1 MSAAFAKFEE
11 LLVGMARRGASDLF
25 LSQAKCPAYRIDGSL
40 RPADDSITTREML
53 EAVLEAT
60 LQPAQ
65 RESFERFGEVNVG
78 LSLDNVGRFRLNIH
92 LQRGLTGM
100 VVRRMPLGTLS
111 FTELGLP
118 PEVQGFSELRNG
130 LVLVTGATG
139 SGKSTTL
146 AAIVH
151 HLNSNFTRHIVTI
164 EDPVEFVHEDLR
176 SRLTQREVG
185 SDTRDFSSALRNV
198 LRESPDVILIGEMR
212 DAETAAV
219 ALSAALTGHLVLT
232 SLHTS
237 DSIQAIHRFLGL
249 FPEQMRESAA
259 RDLAVCLRGVIAQRL
274 VPRSGRPGRIAAVEL
289 LTNTP
294 AVQRLLREGRQGE
307 IHDLMRSSNAVCSF
321 NQSLLNLIKDGQ
333 IDLETGLAYSPNP
346 EDLRMHAQGMERG
359 SSTLQTEADSLPS
372 VGGLEMRSLL
382 HSATRH
388 GASDIHLTVGSAP
401 VFRIHGQLNPLA
413 AKPLTAGDV
422 RALLFTLLSHA
433 QREQFEL
440 EKELDFAVS
449 LTGDVRFRVNA
460 HYQRGTIAVTMRV
473 IPSVVPGRDSLGLP
487 ESVLGLAKQQQGLVL
502 VTGPTGSGKSTTLA
516 TLVDILNSTRNCK
529 IITVEDP
536 IEFIHHNRLAHIEQR
551 EVGADTKSFASAL
564 KYILRQ
570 DPDVVLVG
578 EMRDLETIQAAL
590 TAAETGHLVLA
601 TLHTNDAPQ
610 AVDRIIDV
618 FPAHQQEQVRTQLAA
633 SLLAVVSQR
642 LLAPK
647 QGGGRVAAFEIL
659 IATAAVRAV
668 IREGKTHQLL
678 SIMEIG
684 SRDGMLTMDHSIEE
698 LMRTG
703 KVTREEALR
712 YVRTTTNLP
721 PEPAEGAAT
730 KNK

>member
-1 MSAAFAKFEE
+1 MSAAFGRFEE
-11 LLVGMARRGASDLF
+11 LLADMTRRGASDLF
-25 LSQAKCPAYRIDGSL
+25 LSEGKSPAYRIDGTL
-40 RPADDSITTREML
+40 HPAHDAVTTRETV
-53 EAVLEAT
+53 EAVLGVT
-60 LQPAQ
+60 LQSTH
-65 RESFERFGEVNVG
+65 RETFERYGEVNVG
-78 LSLDNVGRFRLNIH
+78 LTLENVGRFRLNIH
-92 LQRGLTGM
+92 LQRGLTGI
-100 VVRRMPLGTLS
+100 VVRRVPPGALA
-111 FTELGLP
+111 FADLGLP
-118 PEVQGFSELRNG
+118 PEVRGFAELRNG

-146 AAIVH
+146 ASIVH

-185 SDTRDFSSALRNV
+185 SDTRDFASALRNV

-232 SLHTS
+232 SLHTT
-237 DSIQAIHRFLGL
+237 DAIQAIHRFLGL
-249 FPEQMRESAA
+249 FPEQLRESAA
-259 RDLAVCLRGVIAQRL
+259 ADLAVCLRGVIAQRL
-274 VPRSGRPGRIAAVEL
+274 VPRTDGPGRVAAVEL

-307 IHDLMRSSNAVCSF
+307 IHDLMRSSDALCSF
-321 NQSLLNLIKDGQ
+321 NQSLLTLIKDGR
-333 IDLETGLAYSPNP
+333 IDLETGLAHSPNP
-346 EDLRMHAQGMERG
+346 DDLRMHAQGMERG
-359 SSTLQTEADSLPS
+359 SSALQTEPDSLPT
-372 VGGLEMRSLL
+372 VGGLEMRALL

-401 VFRIHGQLNPLA
+401 VFRIQGHLNPLA
-413 AKPLTAGDV
+413 AKPLTASDV

-440 EKELDFAVS
+440 DKELDFAVS

-473 IPSVVPGRDSLGLP
+473 IPSVVPERETLGLP
-487 ESVLGLAKQQQGLVL
+487 DAVLRLAEQQQGLVL

-516 TLVDILNSTRNCK
+516 TLVDILNSKRNCK

-642 LLAPK
+642 LLSPK
-647 QGGGRVAAFEIL
+647 QGGGRVAAFETL

-684 SRDGMLTMDHSIEE
+684 SKDGMVTMDHSIEE
-698 LMRTG
+698 LMRAG

-712 YVRTTTNLP
+712 YVRNTTNLP
-721 PEPAEGAAT
+721 PEPAENAET
-730 KNK
+730 QK

>member
-1 MSAAFAKFEE
+1 MSPDFAQFEQ
-11 LLVGMARRGASDLF
+11 LLIGMAQRGASDLF
-25 LSQAKCPAYRIDGSL
+25 VTEGKNPAYRIDGAL
-40 RPADDSITTREML
+40 RPADDTIASHEMV
-53 EAVLEAT
+53 ESVLEAT
-60 LQPAQ
+60 LRPAQ
-65 RESFERFGEVNVG
+65 REAFDRAGEMNVG
-78 LSLDNVGRFRLNIH
+78 LSLENVGRFRLNIH
-92 LQRGLTGM
+92 LQRGLTGI
-100 VVRRMPLGTLS
+100 VVRRVPPGAVS
-111 FTELGLP
+111 FEELGLP
-118 PEVQGFSELRNG
+118 IEVQTLSELRNG

-146 AAIVH
+146 AAMIH
-151 HLNSNFTRHIVTI
+151 HLNAHFTRHIVTI

-185 SDTRDFSSALRNV
+185 SDTRDFPSALRNV

-219 ALSAALTGHLVLT
+219 ALSAAMTGHLVLT
-232 SLHTS
+232 SLHTT
-237 DSIQAIHRFLGL
+237 DAIQAINRFLGL
-249 FPEQMRESAA
+249 FPEQLRQAA
-259 RDLAVCLRGVIAQRL
+259 AEDLALCLRGVVAQRL
-274 VPRSGRPGRIAAVEL
+274 VPRANLPGRVAAVEL
-289 LTNTP
+289 LSNTP
-294 AVQRLLREGRQGE
+294 AVQRLLREGRQNE
-307 IHDLMRSSNAVCSF
+307 VHDLMRSNEAMCSF
-321 NQSLLNLIKDGQ
+321 NQALFLLFKKGEIT
-333 IDLETGLAYSPNP
+333 LETGISYAPNP
-346 EDLRMHAQGMERG
+346 EDFRMHAQGMERG
-359 SSTLQTEADSLPS
+359 SSTFLTEADSLPT

-401 VFRIHGQLNPLA
+401 VFRIHGTLSPLEA
-413 AKPLTAGDV
+413 SPLTAADV

-449 LTGDVRFRVNA
+449 LSGDVRFRVNA
-460 HYQRGTIAVTMRV
+460 HYQKGTIAVAMRV
-473 IPSVVPGRDSLGLP
+473 IPCAVPARESLGLP
-487 ESVLGLAKQQQGLVL
+487 EAVLRLAEQQQGLVL

-516 TLVDILNSTRNCK
+516 TLVDILNSTRSCR

-536 IEFIHHNRLAHIEQR
+536 IEFIHQNRMAHIEQR

-610 AVDRIIDV
+610 AIDRIIDV
-618 FPAHQQEQVRTQLAA
+618 FPAHQQEQVRAQLAA

-642 LLAPK
+642 LLVGK
-647 QGGGRVAAFEIL
+647 QGPGRVAAFEIL
-659 IATAAVRAV
+659 MATTAVRAV
-668 IREGKTHQLL
+668 IRDGKTHQLL
-678 SIMEIG
+678 SAMEIG
-684 SRDGMLTMDHSIEE
+684 GRDGMVTMDHSLEE
-698 LMRTG
+698 LMLAG
-703 KVTREEALR
+703 KVARDEALR
-712 YVRTTTNLP
+712 YMRTTSSLP
-721 PEPAEGAAT
+721 PEPPGELPP
-730 KNK
+730 KK

>member
-1 MSAAFAKFEE
+1 MTQF
-11 LLVGMARRGASDLF
+11 GASDLF
-25 LSQAKCPAYRIDGSL
+25 VSEGKRPAYRIDGSL
-40 RPADDSITTREML
+40 RTADDAMSTREML
-53 EAVLEAT
+53 AAVLEAT
-60 LQPAQ
+60 LQPTQ
-65 RESFERFGEVNVG
+65 RETFERSGEVNVG
-78 LSLDNVGRFRLNIH
+78 LSLEGAGRFRLNIH
-92 LQRGLTGM
+92 LQRGLAGI
-100 VVRRMPLGTLS
+100 VVRRVPPGAVTFS
-111 FTELGLP
+111 ELGLP
-118 PEVQGFSELRNG
+118 AELQTLAELRDG

-146 AAIVH
+146 AAMVH
-151 HLNSNFTRHIVTI
+151 HLNSHFCRHIVTI

-185 SDTRDFSSALRNV
+185 SDTRDFPSALHNV

-212 DAETAAV
+212 DSETAEV

-232 SLHTS
+232 SLHTT
-237 DSIQAIHRFLGL
+237 DSIQAINRFLGL
-249 FPEQMRESAA
+249 FPEQLRETAA
-259 RDLAVCLRGVIAQRL
+259 QDLAACLRGVVAQRL
-274 VPRSGRPGRIAAVEL
+274 VPRADRRGRVAAVERL
-289 LTNTP
+289 SNTP
-294 AVQRLLREGRQGE
+294 AVQRLLREGRQNE
-307 IHDLMRSSNAVCSF
+307 VVDLMRSSEAMCTF
-321 NQSLLNLIKDGQ
+321 NESLLALVRKGE
-333 IDLETGLAYSPNP
+333 IDLETGLAYSPNA

-359 SSTLQTEADSLPS
+359 SSVLQTEADSLPT

-382 HSATRH
+382 HSASRH
-388 GASDIHLTVGSAP
+388 SASDIHLTVGSP
-401 VFRIHGQLNPLA
+401 PIFRINGQLSPLA
-413 AKPLTAGDV
+413 AKPLTTADV
-422 RALLFTLLSHA
+422 RALLFTLLSHQ

-440 EKELDFAVS
+440 EKELDFAIS
-449 LTGDVRFRVNA
+449 LSGNVRFRVNA

-473 IPSVVPGRDSLGLP
+473 IPGEMPERENLGLP
-487 ESVLGLAKQQQGLVL
+487 EAVLRLAGHPQGLVL

-551 EVGADTKSFASAL
+551 EVGTDTKSFASAL

-618 FPAHQQEQVRTQLAA
+618 FPAHQQEQIRTQLAS

-642 LLAPK
+642 LLAAK

-659 IATAAVRAV
+659 MATAAVRAL

-678 SIMEIG
+678 SAMEIG
-684 SRDGMLTMDHSIEE
+684 SRDGMVTMDHS
-698 LMRTG
+698 LQALLLAG

-712 YVRTTTNLP
+712 YIRTTSSLP
-721 PEPAEGAAT
+721 QEPAEDAPA
-730 KNK
+730 KK

>member
-1 MSAAFAKFEE
+1 MNADFAQFEQ
-11 LLVGMARRGASDLF
+11 LLIGMTQRGASDLF
-25 LSQAKCPAYRIDGSL
+25 VTEGKNPAYRIDGAL
-40 RPADDSITTREML
+40 RPADDSIVSREL
-53 EAVLEAT
+53 VEAILEAT
-60 LQPAQ
+60 LRPPQ
-65 RESFERFGEVNVG
+65 REAFERSGEMNVG
-78 LSLDNVGRFRLNIH
+78 LSVEQVGRFRLNIH
-92 LQRGLTGM
+92 LQRGLTGI
-100 VVRRMPLGTLS
+100 VIRRVPPGAVS
-111 FTELGLP
+111 FEELGLP
-118 PEVQGFSELRNG
+118 IEVQTFTELRNG
-130 LVLVTGATG
+130 LVLITGATG

-146 AAIVH
+146 AAMIN
-151 HLNSNFTRHIVTI
+151 HLNTHFTRHIVTI
-164 EDPVEFVHEDLR
+164 EDPVEFVHEDIR

-185 SDTRDFSSALRNV
+185 SDTRDFPSALRNV

-232 SLHTS
+232 SLHTT
-237 DSIQAIHRFLGL
+237 DAIQAINRFLGL
-249 FPEQMRESAA
+249 FPEQLRQAA
-259 RDLAVCLRGVIAQRL
+259 AEDLAVCLRGVVAQRL
-274 VPRSGRPGRIAAVEL
+274 VPRAGRTGRVAAVEL
-289 LTNTP
+289 LSNTP
-294 AVQRLLREGRQGE
+294 AVQRLLREGRQNE
-307 IHDLMRSSNAVCSF
+307 IQDLMRSGEAMCSF
-321 NQSLLNLIKDGQ
+321 NQALFLLFKKGEIT
-333 IDLETGLAYSPNP
+333 LETGVAHAPNP
-346 EDLRMHAQGMERG
+346 EDFRMHAQGMERG
-359 SSTLQTEADSLPS
+359 SSTFQTEADSLPS

-388 GASDIHLTVGSAP
+388 GASDIHLTVGAAP
-401 VFRIHGQLNPLA
+401 VFRIHGKLSPLE

-422 RALLFTLLSHA
+422 RTLLFTLLSHA

-460 HYQRGTIAVTMRV
+460 HYQKGTIAVAMRV
-473 IPSVVPGRDSLGLP
+473 IPSAVPARESLGLP
-487 ESVLGLAKQQQGLVL
+487 EAVLRLAEQQQGLVL

-516 TLVDILNSTRNCK
+516 TLVDILNSTRSCR

-536 IEFIHHNRLAHIEQR
+536 IEFIHQNRLAHIEQR

-610 AVDRIIDV
+610 AIDRMIDV

-642 LLAPK
+642 LLLGK
-647 QGGGRVAAFEIL
+647 QGPSRVAAFEIL
-659 IATAAVRAV
+659 MATPAVRTL
-668 IREGKTHQLL
+668 IREAKTHQLL
-678 SIMEIG
+678 SAMEIG
-684 SRDGMLTMDHSIEE
+684 GRDGMVTLDHSIEE
-698 LMRTG
+698 LVLAG

-712 YVRTTTNLP
+712 YMRTTSSLP
-721 PEPAEGAAT
+721 VEKPGETPP
-730 KNK
+730 KK